1 MKGVSKPLVSA
12 VVLTALVITAHAN
25 AQNKPVVAIG
35 EIGVAARNISC
46 EGWDRSVYDCNRDLS
61 EGFGRMLGTAIQ
73 KTGKVTLMERQEL
86 EAVLVEQG
94 LGEIGLTDAG
104 GRLGGLTGVDYYLYG
119 SITRFGAKQSGFSVS
134 GRSGVGGL
142 VNRRA
147 RGVLGGGASKRSV
160 ETEMGVDLKLT
171 DVATG
176 EIVLADAV
184 SASVKQGSGFSVG
197 GIQKAEASA
206 DPFADVQEVVAAKI
220 AEAIVTSRIPIKV
233 IQVQA
238 DGTLILN
245 YGDVFFATGDRLS
258 AFSVGESF
266 VDPDTG
272 EVLGAEETEIG
283 MIEITRA
290 EPRFSRARVLT
301 GDVGQGSTLKRLIDA
316 ELADEQPKK
325 RKRSGAR
332 W

>member
-1 MKGVSKPLVSA
+1 MKGLSKSAISTVVVATLVVA
-12 VVLTALVITAHAN
+12 AHAR

-35 EIGVAARNISC
+35 PLDVAAQNISC
-46 EGWDRSVYDCNRDLS
+46 DGWDRSIYNCNQDLA
-61 EGFGRMLGTAIQ
+61 EGFRSMLETSIT
-73 KTGKVTLMERQEL
+73 KTGKMNVMERMRL
-86 EAVLVEQG
+86 ESVLQEQG
-94 LGEIGLTDAG
+94 LSEVGLTTSG
-104 GRLGGLTGVDYYLYG
+104 GGLGGLTGVDYYVYG
-119 SITRFGAKQSGFSVS
+119 TITRFGAKQSGFSVS

-147 RGVLGGGASKRSV
+147 RGALGGGVSKSSV
-160 ETEMGVDLKLT
+160 ETEMGVDLKVT
-171 DVATG
+171 EVATG
-176 EIVLADAV
+176 HIVVADSV
-184 SASVKQGSGFSVG
+184 SSSVKQGSGFSVG

-245 YGDVFFATGDRLS
+245 YGDVFFATGDRLA

-272 EVLGAEETEIG
+272 EVLGSEETEIG
-283 MIEITRA
+283 TIEITRA
-290 EPRFSRARVLT
+290 EPRLSRAKVLS
-301 GDVGQGSTLKRLIDA
+301 GDVGQGSTLKRPVGPEA
-316 ELADEQPKK
+316 AGEQPKK

>member
-1 MKGVSKPLVSA
+1 MKGLSKSA
-12 VVLTALVITAHAN
+12 ISTVAVAALVITTHAS

-35 EIGVAARNISC
+35 PLDVAAQNISC
-46 EGWDRSVYDCNRDLS
+46 EGWDRSVYDCNRDLA
-61 EGFGRMLGTAIQ
+61 EGFGKMLGTAIQ

-104 GRLGGLTGVDYYLYG
+104 GQLGGLTGVDYYLYG

-147 RGVLGGGASKRSV
+147 RGLLGGGASKTSV

-171 DVATG
+171 DVSTG

-197 GIQKAEASA
+197 GIQKAQASA

-245 YGDVFFATGDRLS
+245 YGDVFFATGDRLA

-272 EVLGAEETEIG
+272 EVLGSEETEIG
-283 MIEITRA
+283 VIEITRA

-301 GDVGQGSTLKRLIDA
+301 GDVGQGSTLKRPVGTEA
-316 ELADEQPKK
+316 PGKQKK
-325 RKRSGAR
+325 RKRLGAR